1 MYPQGSKVIKIQI
14 YRFILLSVFPLYQ
27 FYSVARGR
35 KYIGFISIAMVSNL
49 PTFSGKVFQ
58 IPKSFVIP
66 LLIILAI
73 LSNAIISNPIKGFII
88 LVLVYLVSIPF
99 ASIFYLRLKK
109 KAEALNLKT

>member
-1 MYPQGSKVIKIQI
+1 MLFPIAIND
-14 YRFILLSVFPLYQ
+14 FLILHDLKSYELIAFW
-27 FYSVARGR
+27 
-35 KYIGFISIAMVSNL
+35 IGFISIAMVSNL

-73 LSNAIISNPIKGFII
+73 LSNAIISNPIKGFIS
-88 LVLVYLVSIPF
+88 LVLLYLVSIPF

-109 KAEALNLKT
+109 KAEALNQKV